1 MTAEQSQRDH
11 LSQMLCNAEQRECAD
26 DHLTNSERI
35 EIIFKYSQL
44 FPKGYQRKIDTGASF
59 EDIYISLIFGP

>member
-1 MTAEQSQRDH
+1 MTTEEIQRDN

-26 DHLTNSERI
+26 DHLTNGERI
-35 EIIFKYSQL
+35 EIISKFSQL
-44 FPKGYQRKIDTGASF
+44 FPKAYQRKIDKGASF